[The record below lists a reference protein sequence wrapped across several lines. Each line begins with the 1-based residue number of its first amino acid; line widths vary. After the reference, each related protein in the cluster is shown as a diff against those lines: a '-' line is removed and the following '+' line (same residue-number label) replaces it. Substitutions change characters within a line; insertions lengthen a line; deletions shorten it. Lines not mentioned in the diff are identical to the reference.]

1 MGVAF
6 YNKVDIGFD
15 PLGGGMNK
23 SQLIELIA
31 SKANLSKKSATRAV
45 DLFVDSIKDNLVR
58 GKKVTIT
65 GFGTF
70 SVSSR
75 ASRNGVNP
83 QTGKAIKIPA
93 SKVPRFKAGKDLRK
107 LIS

>member
-1 MGVAF
+1 
-6 YNKVDIGFD
+6 
-15 PLGGGMNK
+15 MNK
-23 SQLIELIA
+23 SQLIEMIA
-31 SKANLSKKSATRAV
+31 QKANLSKKSAAKAI
-45 DLFVDSIKDNLVR
+45 DLFVDTVKDNLIK

-83 QTGKAIKIPA
+83 QTGRAIRIPA

-107 LIS
+107 LIG

>member
-1 MGVAF
+1 
-6 YNKVDIGFD
+6 
-15 PLGGGMNK
+15 MNK

-31 SKANLSKKSATRAV
+31 QKANVSKKSATQAM
-45 DLFVDSIKDNLVR
+45 DIFVETVKKNLAS

-75 ASRNGVNP
+75 AARNGVNP
-83 QTGKAIKIPA
+83 QDGQAIVIPA
-93 SKVPRFKAGKDLRK
+93 TKVPRFKAGKELRQ
-107 LIS
+107 LIK

>member
-1 MGVAF
+1 
-6 YNKVDIGFD
+6 
-15 PLGGGMNK
+15 MNK

-31 SKANLSKKSATRAV
+31 SKANLSKKSATKAM
-45 DLFVDSIKDNLVR
+45 DLFVETVKKNLAE

-75 ASRNGVNP
+75 AARNGVNP
-83 QTGKAIKIPA
+83 QTGQPITIPA
-93 SKVPRFKAGKDLRK
+93 TKVPRFKAGKELRV
-107 LIS
+107 LIK

>member
-1 MGVAF
+1 
-6 YNKVDIGFD
+6 
-15 PLGGGMNK
+15 MNK

-31 SKANLSKKSATRAV
+31 NKANLSKKSATKAM
-45 DLFVDSIKDNLVR
+45 DLFVETVKKNLAE

-75 ASRNGVNP
+75 AARNGVNP
-83 QTGKAIKIPA
+83 QTGQPITIPA
-93 SKVPRFKAGKDLRK
+93 TKVPRFKAGKELRV
-107 LIS
+107 LIK